1 MFDGREAL
9 IHIVYQSIPTKC
21 YVIGDVRPREHAVKS
36 MYFIMNY
43 EYLTRL
49 EIDNQKYVDSLAR
62 GFVWSSPPP
71 PLPDSF

>member
-1 MFDGREAL
+1 
-9 IHIVYQSIPTKC
+9 
-21 YVIGDVRPREHAVKS
+21 
-36 MYFIMNY
+36 MYLIMNY

-71 PLPDSF
+71 FPILSKIFKDKFTLKKCDDI